1 MSNKT
6 LNFLANPLSSKA
18 RKTSINVY
26 LWLPHTCIQDE
37 KELFQQKMVTIHL
50 PTITG
55 PGGPDHFAMPIYD
68 CVLMC
73 CGHPDWE
80 LPDLTFAMWYAIS
93 EELYHKDQDHL
104 TAKFRPHIV
113 QLINVLC
120 R

>member
-1 MSNKT
+1 MSFPT
-6 LNFLANPLSSKA
+6 
-18 RKTSINVY
+18 
-26 LWLPHTCIQDE
+26 
-37 KELFQQKMVTIHL
+37 HL

>member
-1 MSNKT
+1 M
-6 LNFLANPLSSKA
+6 FLAQGSQDMY
-18 RKTSINVY
+18 SIQDEIKNY
-26 LWLPHTCIQDE
+26 FNKKWLPH
-37 KELFQQKMVTIHL
+37 LF

-93 EELYHKDQDHL
+93 EELYQKDQDHL